1 MCPSLAVWCFPIYLV
16 SLVIYTT
23 SDIFLSLL
31 HGGASTRSPSTVVIL
46 THSLPSW
53 DYLWQARDE
62 SGQAKVDE
70 DIVDEQRQGYFK
82 WQPDPALSID
92 RQIHALSTLLVTS
105 TITQ

>member
-1 MCPSLAVWCFPIYLV
+1 MVFSYL
-16 SLVIYTT
+16 
-23 SDIFLSLL
+23 FGKLSYL
-31 HGGASTRSPSTVVIL
+31 HDFRHLSFSPPWRSKYKVPVDNRHSHIL
-46 THSLPSW
+46 SLPSW

-70 DIVDEQRQGYFK
+70 DIVDEQRQGHFK
-82 WQPDPALSID
+82 WQSDPALSID